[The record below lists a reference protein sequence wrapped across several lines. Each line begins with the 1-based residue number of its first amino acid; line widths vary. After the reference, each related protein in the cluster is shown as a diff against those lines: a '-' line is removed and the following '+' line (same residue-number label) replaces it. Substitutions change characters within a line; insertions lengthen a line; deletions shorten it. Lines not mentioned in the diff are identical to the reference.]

1 MDIGVVLEWVQQAA
15 AFVWAQWE
23 VKVLLSH
30 VIVNVVVA
38 LAATIASGE
47 FVLALVP
54 EFLWKKILPLVAVYA
69 AFAAFGEA
77 SGLGGVA
84 TATWALLE
92 LKLTGD
98 TLDNLKKLGI
108 EWVPEGLTKERLRE

>member
-1 MDIGVVLEWVQQAA
+1 MDVGVVLEWIQQAA

-23 VKVLLSH
+23 VKVLISH
-30 VIVNVVVA
+30 IIVNVVVA
-38 LAATIASGE
+38 MAATIATGE

-54 EFLWKKILPLVAVYA
+54 EFLWKKVFPLVAVYA
-69 AFAAFGEA
+69 AAAMFGEA
-77 SGLGGVA
+77 AGMSGVA

-92 LKLTGD
+92 LKLMGD
-98 TLDNLKKLGI
+98 TLDNLKKLGV

>member
-1 MDIGVVLEWVQQAA
+1 MDVGVILEWLRQVGE
-15 AFVWAQWE
+15 FVWAQWE

-38 LAATIASGE
+38 MAASIATGE

-54 EFLWKKILPLVAVYA
+54 EFLWKKVLPLVAVYG
-69 AFAAFGEA
+69 AFAVFGEA
-77 SGLGGVA
+77 SGLGAVA

-108 EWVPEGLTKERLRE
+108 EWVPEGLTKERLRS